1 MPVQINELIIR
12 ANISEGGEKPAGSET
27 SSPAASA
34 DKEEIIKEC
43 TQIILE
49 ILENQKQR

>member
-12 ANISEGGEKPAGSET
+12 ANISEGGEKAPETKLKEGGS
-27 SSPAASA
+27 AV
-34 DKEEIIKEC
+34 DKEDIIKEC

-49 ILENQKQR
+49 ILENKKQR